1 VDADFVEASA
11 TLGAQS
17 AMSVFVSSTAI
28 VLILLLEP
36 PHRIF
41 TAWAP
46 VSSDRRPTWLAL
58 GLFAAF
64 AVVLVVPATREY
76 FGLTAPD
83 PPVLEIPGIALVLW
97 FVTLS
102 VALRYRVLERVL
114 GLRPRPIP
122 TAPTAPATP

>member
-1 VDADFVEASA
+1 
-11 TLGAQS
+11 
-17 AMSVFVSSTAI
+17 MSVFVSSTAF

-36 PHRIF
+36 PHRFF

-83 PPVLEIPGIALVLW
+83 PPVVEIPAIALVLW

-102 VALRYRVLERVL
+102 VVLRYRVLERVL
-114 GLRPRPIP
+114 GLRPRPTP
-122 TAPTAPATP
+122 EAPATP